1 MVLVEEL
8 TLGVA
13 HDAATAAAAEVV
25 RLAGGGLGLG
35 LGLGLGFGVEFGV
48 ELGLGFGGVPGGRRA
63 RRPT

>member
-8 TLGVA
+8 ALGVA
-13 HDAATAAAAEVV
+13 HDATAAAAEVV

-35 LGLGLGFGVEFGV
+35 LGLGLGFGVEFGL
-48 ELGLGFGGVPGGRRA
+48 EFGLGFGGVPGGRRA